1 LKRDLKER
9 NVTLQKLA
17 VAAAIAG
24 ACLAGGCTKRV
35 AVAPPAAPIGTP
47 AKVEVAPP
55 TSQSQVAERVAP
67 QPARP
72 TPPRYPDAAT
82 RQKIEE
88 LLSRIQDAYFD
99 YDKHS
104 LRTDAVS
111 ALNGDAKTLSDIL
124 VQYPDF
130 KLRVEG
136 YTDERGSDEYNLALG
151 DARAQKAKE
160 YLVNLGLP
168 GAQMDVLSYG
178 KEHPVCTEQN
188 ETCWQKN
195 RRAHVTTADARA
207 HQ

>member
-1 LKRDLKER
+1 M
-9 NVTLQKLA
+9 TLQKLA
-17 VAAAIAG
+17 IAAAIAG

-35 AVAPPAAPIGTP
+35 AVAPPTAPVANPT
-47 AKVEVAPP
+47 KVEVARAP
-55 TSQSQVAERVAP
+55 SQPQVTERAVS

-72 TPPRYPDAAT
+72 TPSRYPDAAT

-168 GAQMDVLSYG
+168 AAQMDVVSYG
-178 KEHPVCTEQN
+178 KEHPVCTDQN

-195 RRAHVTTADARA
+195 RRAHVTTADSRA

>member
-1 LKRDLKER
+1 
-9 NVTLQKLA
+9 VTLQKLA
-17 VAAAIAG
+17 VAAALAG

-35 AVAPPAAPIGTP
+35 TVAPHTAPTAAPT
-47 AKVEVAPP
+47 KTEVATAP
-55 TSQSQVAERVAP
+55 SQPQVAEKAVS

-72 TPPRYPDAAT
+72 TPSRYPDAAT

-124 VQYPDF
+124 VQYPEF

-151 DARAQKAKE
+151 DARAQKTKE

-168 GAQMDVLSYG
+168 AAQMDIISYG

-188 ETCWQKN
+188 EDCWQKN
-195 RRAHVTTADARA
+195 RRAHVTTADSRA